1 MEPRFSSKP
10 PSQEIRQRAIAYCAR
25 VRQPILIGLLAAD
38 LGWWA
43 SLRATE
49 ALLEELV
56 LDGVCRRLTPSECR
70 EFGITFG
77 YAAV

>member
-1 MEPRFSSKP
+1 MQK
-10 PSQEIRQRAIAYCAR
+10 
-25 VRQPILIGLLAAD
+25 PILIGMLAAD

-56 LDGVCRRLTPSECR
+56 VDGVCRHLTPSECR
-70 EFGITFG
+70 EFGILFG
-77 YAAV
+77 YAVV

>member
-1 MEPRFSSKP
+1 M
-10 PSQEIRQRAIAYCAR
+10 AVAYCAR
-25 VRQPILIGLLAAD
+25 VRKPILIGMLAAD

-56 LDGVCRRLTPSECR
+56 VDGVCRHLTPSECR
-70 EFGITFG
+70 EFGILFG
-77 YAAV
+77 YAVV